1 MSRQGM
7 DAILDPTG
15 VMDHMDGVDYRDY
28 KKKESK
34 PSNMTL
40 NPRDMWNGKRTN
52 SNLLECLMAIYL
64 LCNTHSASYTVRLQY
79 LLLGGWATDKT
90 CKVHNLKETMS
101 TTFNTFTRERPKPT
115 RPIGYIEFPNT
126 AQGRLVKETAD
137 NKLAKEILIWHRI
150 AYFTVTRMIV
160 DMFLPVIHWQEVEH
174 QLNNIPDQK
183 SNEPHANFANRVL
196 SMAQI
201 NNNLALALHGNLLN
215 LWYVMGPIKLENPEY
230 NELASE
236 TDADYE
242 PEFLLANDCLEV
254 IPDEGDKPAQ
264 NTIVGNKK
272 FVGLLTKGMSAQQ
285 LVEYID
291 NHYDN
296 MSLQR
301 LMEKL
306 RNADDKSF
314 ARNKRALPVSNERV
328 QRYRVGMVGHE
339 SRGRGSQ
346 SKGRGFGAKGK
357 GRGRVGK
364 GIPDGCPTGVCYNEF
379 RKRGSCKREPCHFS
393 HDISGTEPPA
403 PTTERHSVAAVRAIM
418 DSLSDAERAAVLA
431 PDEKQGNAPRYGGFA
446 IIMNV
451 ALATTHHFAQAMLN
465 PILSI
470 FNKAFTSMKLYSNS
484 GTAMINTAVY
494 GHSKE
499 EHSVLKT
506 LVDTGAGPSLIT
518 LSIFDEFIKNTPA
531 SVSYRI
537 YGNSNT
543 TVCVADNTSMAIL
556 GHVAFNLYLSPT
568 HNLVIHA
575 GIVTELPAGL
585 DFIFGMTS
593 LRSLGVVI
601 DTRYSENTPYG
612 FVQFHEVGAVMVPI
626 IK

>member
-1 MSRQGM
+1 MQ
-7 DAILDPTG
+7 
-15 VMDHMDGVDYRDY
+15 
-28 KKKESK
+28 
-34 PSNMTL
+34 
-40 NPRDMWNGKRTN
+40 
-52 SNLLECLMAIYL
+52 
-64 LCNTHSASYTVRLQY
+64 NT
-79 LLLGGWATDKT
+79 
-90 CKVHNLKETMS
+90 
-101 TTFNTFTRERPKPT
+101 
-115 RPIGYIEFPNT
+115 
-126 AQGRLVKETAD
+126 
-137 NKLAKEILIWHRI
+137 
-150 AYFTVTRMIV
+150 TVT
-160 DMFLPVIHWQEVEH
+160 
-174 QLNNIPDQK
+174 
-183 SNEPHANFANRVL
+183 
-196 SMAQI
+196 
-201 NNNLALALHGNLLN
+201 
-215 LWYVMGPIKLENPEY
+215 
-230 NELASE
+230 
-236 TDADYE
+236 T
-242 PEFLLANDCLEV
+242 
-254 IPDEGDKPAQ
+254 
-264 NTIVGNKK
+264 KK
-272 FVGLLTKGMSAQQ
+272 CVQLLTKGMSDQP
-285 LVEYID
+285 LVSYID
-291 NHYDN
+291 SHTDG
-296 MSLQR
+296 MALQE

-306 RNADDKSF
+306 RTADDKNF
-314 ARNKRALPVSNERV
+314 ARKIMAKRAPPVLPGPPRQQRRVS
-328 QRYRVGMVGHE
+328 MVGE
-339 SRGRGSQ
+339 GRGRGMQ
-346 SKGRGFGAKGK
+346 PKGRDYGAKGK
-357 GRGRVGK
+357 GRFQGK
-364 GIPDGCPTGVCYNEF
+364 GRTPIEIPDGCPPGVCYQHF
-379 RKRGSCKREPCHFS
+379 RNPGSCTRAHCCFS
-393 HDISGTEPPA
+393 HDISGAGNPA
-403 PTTERHSVAAVRAIM
+403 PTTGGHSVASVRAIM